1 MATAYRMSVVEAL
14 KSGQGTLPMKATYS
28 SSSHCDDGKEDFP
41 GLHNTIYTDQSA
53 ENSWSDDTT
62 VSDFSP
68 EKMKS
73 PRTGHRADAVATG
86 PDTEQND
93 PADTSTCGDG
103 TGHVKLGA
111 ALSPPTSPADEAS
124 VKQSERA
131 LSNIRFNSDESKF
144 MGMAQL
150 NAILKSDTKIAKEFR
165 KSKSTITEC
174 WDAIPGRFLDRLLAI
189 AEFKG
194 KEVVDRDWVTN
205 HVVSFI
211 HTAVQVL
218 PESARNDKK
227 FAKRIDKL
235 LIITGLEM

>member
-1 MATAYRMSVVEAL
+1 MSVVEAL

-41 GLHNTIYTDQSA
+41 GLRYTVYTDRNA

-62 VSDFSP
+62 VSESSP
-68 EKMKS
+68 ENMKS
-73 PRTGHRADAVATG
+73 PRAGDRADAVATG
-86 PDTEQND
+86 PDTEKND
-93 PADTSTCGDG
+93 PADTGSCGDG
-103 TGHVKLGA
+103 TGHVKPGA
-111 ALSPPTSPADEAS
+111 ALRPPTSPADEAS
-124 VKQSERA
+124 VKLFETA
-131 LSNIRFNSDESKF
+131 LFNIRLNSDESKF

-150 NAILKSDTKIAKEFR
+150 NTILKSDTKIAKELR
-165 KSKSTITEC
+165 KSKETITEC
-174 WDAIPGRFLDRLLAI
+174 WDKIPSRFLDRLLAT

-218 PESARNDKK
+218 PESSRNDKK
-227 FAKRIDKL
+227 FARRIDKL